1 MNSEDLKENIKSLL
15 PNKDREELDF
25 LIDDLIEISKSD
37 SDISHIIKWLEEKR
51 KNCDIETEEIGI
63 NNLDKWHVHPE
74 TGVISHNSEKF
85 FSIIGEIG
93 RAHV

>member
-37 SDISHIIKWLEEKR
+37 SDISHIIKWLEENENYKP
-51 KNCDIETEEIGI
+51 DIIVILQAPTPFVKPDQIKMVVDKLLSS
-63 NNLDKWHVHPE
+63 NLTIYTLYK
-74 TGVISHNSEKF
+74 I
-85 FSIIGEIG
+85 
-93 RAHV
+93 